1 LPKQA
6 QAALDVIRNRLQVI
20 MLRAETGEKPAY
32 CDTCAL
38 AVSEIIK
45 ELRALDTFIQSLEAH
60 SDNS

>member
-1 LPKQA
+1 
-6 QAALDVIRNRLQVI
+6 

>member
-1 LPKQA
+1 MPKQA

-20 MLRAETGEKPAY
+20 MLRAETSEKPLY

-45 ELRALDTFIQSLEAH
+45 ELRALETFIQSLKAQ
-60 SDNS
+60 SGNS